1 MNLRRWSPVVLTA
14 LACAT
19 VGHAQTTSGGARG
32 VVLARGG
39 KPLASASV
47 VIRNLESGLTRT
59 LATNAQGEYSFV
71 LLPVGPYEMTV
82 SSPGMKT
89 AKDSRIHVSLGQNT
103 IANFTMDT
111 AEAAATVEVTA
122 VGAALDTKEV
132 NAMTSVNDT
141 LVQSVPLQGR
151 DFTYL
156 VALTPMAAPDFDN
169 GRISVGGARGIQ
181 NNLQIDGASYQSN
194 FFGEQRG
201 STRIPFTFGADT
213 IRELQI
219 ITNGYDAQYGNA
231 AGAIINAVT
240 KSGTN
245 EFAGSALAQLRP
257 SSMVAKIRPVPYDRL
272 GTINTEKARTRNF
285 TQNQFNINVGG
296 PIIKDRLH
304 YFVGVETYHYT
315 EDMTPSFAVSASGGN
330 DITNFNSWLAI
341 FGKIV
346 TTPSGGTL
354 ASESGSTY
362 TSDRKNTVVFGRLD
376 WTINENHRATLRVNS
391 QDLKWQNGTTSLSSS
406 FAATTGASS
415 QGLEKDSGLS
425 WVAELNSVFGMNT
438 VNEFR
443 LQRAIE
449 RRPRFSN
456 SATPEIQISSGWSA
470 GQTNFLP
477 NGLDE
482 YTWQVIDNLTHTSGD
497 WTFKAGVDAQ
507 FFDFMNTF
515 YRYQNGSYQFSNYAT
530 AVAWAT
536 GTLTNSSSNRLQY
549 VGAYSQFNGI
559 IKYKSSLL
567 SGYLQ
572 GQYSGLL
579 NRRLNVN
586 LGVRYTRENQPTNP
600 RPNPYLGGMDNAFS
614 SSAVDPRIA
623 FSFDINGDQKTVL
636 KGGYGWFSSPTAS
649 LTVSNTMN
657 SNGIGTSTYF
667 MSSSGASSSVLA
679 FFNSG
684 PLSYAQRTSGGGTIL
699 TALPQDILRDA
710 TSYGFSASTLTGQVW
725 DPDNKMARAKRLSI
739 GLDHQYDNGLRLG
752 LMGVYTKFENFQY
765 FVNINMWQRNADG
778 TYNPNG
784 YYNDGYSSTVNLF
797 TTTGASSAGYPSA
810 RPGFAIVNGRRL
822 DFASGGFGNV
832 ALSKSDGQGTYQAL
846 VLTASKFSDKGYG
859 FQSSLTYAQGRDNQ
873 SNERDTFGTTSS
885 IANPAEPMGQ
895 GNWGYS
901 DYDRRVRF
909 TLAGYF
915 PIYWGIKGS
924 GSYSYTTGRP
934 RNPTYSSDI
943 NGDTFTNDVVV
954 QFGRNSFRQPGVK
967 TLDLR
972 LSRDF
977 RFTKRFA
984 LEVFVDVFNVFNWA
998 NFRTTQNNYAS
1009 STTGTPFADFGW
1021 LNVADRN
1028 TREVQ
1033 FGARFTF

>member
-1 MNLRRWSPVVLTA
+1 MNLRRWTPVVLTA

-19 VGHAQTTSGGARG
+19 VGHSQTTSGGARG
-32 VVLARGG
+32 VVMARGG
-39 KPLASASV
+39 KPIASASV

-59 LATNAQGEYSFV
+59 LTTNAQGEYSFV
-71 LLPVGPYEMTV
+71 LLPVGPYELTV
-82 SSPGMKT
+82 SAAGMRT
-89 AKDSRIHVSLGQNT
+89 AKDSRVNISLGQNT
-103 IANFTMDT
+103 VANFTMDV
-111 AEAAATVEVTA
+111 AEATATVEVTA
-122 VGAALDTKEV
+122 AGAALDTKEV
-132 NAMTSVNDT
+132 NAMTAVNDT
-141 LVQSVPLQGR
+141 LVQAVPLQGR

-245 EFAGSALAQLRP
+245 EFSGSALAQFRP

-296 PIIKDRLH
+296 PILKDRLH

-315 EDMTPSFAVSASGGN
+315 EDMTPSFAVSTSGGN
-330 DITNFNSWLAI
+330 DLTNFNNWLPI
-341 FGKIV
+341 FGKLVV
-346 TTPSGGTL
+346 TPGGGTL
-354 ASESGSTY
+354 ASESGATY

-376 WTINENHRATLRVNS
+376 WMINESHRATLRVNS
-391 QDLKWQNGTTSLSSS
+391 QDLKWQNGTTSLTST

-449 RRPRFSN
+449 RRPRFAN
-456 SATPEIQISSGWSA
+456 STTPEIQVSSGWSA

-482 YTWQVIDNLTHTSGD
+482 YTWQVIDNLTYTKGD
-497 WTFKAGVDAQ
+497 WILKGGVDLQ

-515 YRYQNGSYQFSNYAT
+515 YRYQNGSFQFSNYQT
-530 AVAWAT
+530 AVAWAQGNT
-536 GTLTNSSSNRLQY
+536 PTSSSARLQY
-549 VGAYSQFNGI
+549 VGAVSDFNGVI
-559 IKYKSSLL
+559 AYKSSLL
-567 SGYLQ
+567 AGYLQ
-572 GQYSGLL
+572 AQYGGLL
-579 NRRLNVN
+579 DRRLNLN
-586 LGVRYTRENQPTNP
+586 FGIRHTRENQPKNP
-600 RPNPYLGGMDNAFS
+600 RPNPALGGLDNAFS
-614 SSAVDPRIA
+614 SNATDPRIA
-623 FSFDINGDQKTVL
+623 FSLDVNGDQKTVL

-667 MSSSGASSSVLA
+667 MSSSGATGAVLD

-684 PLSYAQRTSGGGTIL
+684 PLSYAQRVSGGGTIL
-699 TALPQDILRDA
+699 TALPKDILRNA
-710 TSYGFSASTLTGQVW
+710 TAYGFTASSLTGQIW
-725 DPDNKMARAKRLSI
+725 DPQNKMARAKRLSL
-739 GLDHQYDNGLRLG
+739 GVDHQYDNGLRLG

-765 FVNINMWQRNADG
+765 FINVNLWQLNADG

-784 YYNDGYSSTVNLF
+784 YYNDGYASTVNRF
-797 TTTGASSAGYPSA
+797 TSNGASTAGFPTS
-810 RPGFAIVNGRRL
+810 RPRFAIVRGQRI
-822 DFASGGFGNV
+822 DFGANFGNV
-832 ALSKSDGQGTYQAL
+832 ALSKNDGQGTYQAL
-846 VLTASKFSDKGYG
+846 ALTAAKFSDKGYG
-859 FQSSLTYAQGRDNQ
+859 FQSSLTFAQGRDNQ

-885 IANPAEPMGQ
+885 IANPAEPMGA

-915 PIYWGIKGS
+915 PIVWGIKGS
-924 GSYSYTTGRP
+924 GNYSYTTGRP
-934 RNPTYSSDI
+934 RNPTYSGDT
-943 NGDTFTNDVVV
+943 NGDTFTNDVVL

-972 LSRDF
+972 ISRDF

-984 LEVFVDVFNVFNWA
+984 LETFIDVFNVFNWA

-1009 STTGTPFADFGW
+1009 SATGTPFNDFGW

-1033 FGARFTF
+1033 FGARFKF

>member
-1 MNLRRWSPVVLTA
+1 MNERRWSPIVLTA
-14 LACAT
+14 FACAT
-19 VGHAQTTSGGARG
+19 IAHAQTTSGGARG
-32 VVLARGG
+32 VVMARGG
-39 KPLASASV
+39 KPIASASV
-47 VIRNLESGLTRT
+47 AIRNLESGLART
-59 LATNAQGEYSFV
+59 LVTNAQGEYAFI

-82 SSPGMKT
+82 SAPGMKT
-89 AKDSRIHVSLGQNT
+89 AKDSRITIQLGQNT
-103 IANFTMDT
+103 VANFTMDA
-111 AEAAATVEVTA
+111 AEASATVEVTST
-122 VGAALDTKEV
+122 GTALDTREV
-132 NAMTSVNDT
+132 NTMTSVNDT

-240 KSGTN
+240 KSGSN
-245 EFAGSALAQLRP
+245 EFSGSALAQFRP
-257 SSMVAKIRPVPYDRL
+257 SSMVAKMKPVPYDRL
-272 GTINTEKARTRNF
+272 GTINTDKALTRNF
-285 TQNQFNINVGG
+285 TQNQFNVNVGG
-296 PIIKDRLH
+296 PIIKDKLH

-330 DITNFNSWLAI
+330 SLANFNAWLPI
-341 FGKIV
+341 FGKLII
-346 TTPSGGTL
+346 TPGGSTL

-362 TSDRKNTVVFGRLD
+362 TSDRRNTVVFGRLD

-406 FAATTGASS
+406 FAPTTGASS

-482 YTWQVIDNLTHTSGD
+482 YTWQVIDNLTYTTGD
-497 WTFKAGVDAQ
+497 WTFKGGLDLQ

-515 YRYQNGSYQFSNYAT
+515 YRYQNGSFQFSNYQTAT
-530 AVAWAT
+530 LWAQ
-536 GTLTNSSSNRLQY
+536 GALTNSSSARLQY
-549 VGAYSQFNGI
+549 VGAVSDFEGVI
-559 IKYKSSLL
+559 AYKSSLL

-572 GQYSGLL
+572 SQYSGLM
-579 NRRLNVN
+579 NRRLNLN
-586 LGVRYTRENQPTNP
+586 LGVRVTRENQPTNP
-600 RPNPYLGGMDNAFS
+600 RPNPNLGGLDNAFS
-614 SSAVDPRIA
+614 NSAVDPRFA
-623 FSFDINGDQKTVL
+623 FSFDLNGDQKTVL
-636 KGGYGWFSSPTAS
+636 KGGYGWFSTPQPS

-667 MSSSGASSSVLA
+667 MSSSGANSSVLA
-679 FFNSG
+679 FFHSG
-684 PLSYAQRTSGGGTIL
+684 PLSYAQRVSGGGTNL
-699 TALPQDILRDA
+699 TALPKDILRNA
-710 TSYGFSASTLTGQVW
+710 SSYGFSASTLTGQVW
-725 DPDNKMARAKRLSI
+725 DPDNKMARAKRLSV
-739 GLDHQYDNGLRLG
+739 GLDHQYDSGLRLG
-752 LMGVYTKFENFQY
+752 VMGVYTKFENFQY

-784 YYNDGYSSTVNLF
+784 YYNDGYGSNVNLF
-797 TTTGASSAGYPSA
+797 TTTGSTSAGYPSS
-810 RPGFAIVNGRRL
+810 RPGFAYVNGQRL
-822 DFASGGFGNV
+822 NFAAGGFGNV
-832 ALSKSDGQGTYQAL
+832 ALSKADGQGNYKAL
-846 VLTASKFSDKGYG
+846 VFTGSKFSDKGYG
-859 FQSSLTYAQGRDNQ
+859 FQSSLTIAEGRDNQ

-885 IANPAEPMGQ
+885 IANPADLMGP

-901 DYDRRVRF
+901 DYDRRIRF
-909 TLAGYF
+909 TTAGFF

-924 GSYSYTTGRP
+924 GSFSWTSGRP
-934 RNPTYSSDI
+934 RNATYSSDV
-943 NGDTFTNDVVV
+943 NGDTFTNDVPA
-954 QFGRNSFRQPGVK
+954 QFERNGFRQPHVK

-977 RFTKRFA
+977 HFTKRFA
-984 LEVFVDVFNVFNWA
+984 LETFIDVFNVFNWA

-1009 STTGTPFADFGW
+1009 NATGTPFSDFGY
-1021 LNVADRN
+1021 LNVPDRN

-1033 FGARFTF
+1033 FGARFKF